1 MTSFPGSPR
10 LLKGAIVG
18 LDQANPLASVIVFQY
33 NPATMTRS
41 LSPRSADTY
50 DDEGK
55 KKNARS
61 EAMRLTGP
69 PKETISL
76 TVEIDATD
84 QLEKANPVA
93 VILGIH
99 PQLAALEMLLYP
111 KLATVRA
118 NYVLTKAGT
127 LEIVPMEAP
136 LALFVWGEKRVLP
149 VRLESME
156 IEEQAFDIQLNPIQA
171 QVKLSLRVL
180 SYSDLKYDSLG
191 SSLFLAHQVQKELL
205 AVTGSVSNVN
215 SIGPGLPGL

>member
-18 LDQANPLASVIVFQY
+18 LDKGNPLASVIVFQY
-33 NPATMTRS
+33 NPVTMSRS

-55 KKNARS
+55 KRSARS

-69 PKETISL
+69 PKETINL

-84 QLEKANPVA
+84 QLERANPVA
-93 VILGIH
+93 VTLGVH

-111 KLATVRA
+111 KMAMVRTNNA
-118 NYVLTKAGT
+118 LSQTGT
-127 LEIVPMEAP
+127 LEVVPFEAP

-156 IEEQAFDIQLNPIQA
+156 IEEQAFDVNLNPIQA

-180 SYSDLKYDSLG
+180 SYSDLKIGSLG
-191 SSLFLAHQVQKELL
+191 SSLFLAHQVQKEVL
-205 AVTGSVSNVN
+205 AATGSTSNAN
-215 SIGPGLPGL
+215 SIGPGLPSF